1 MQTKILFADADD
13 SVRKMVTRVL
23 QSSGYVVI
31 ATTDAA
37 EAATLLDRT
46 KPDLLLLDLPVPNTE
61 GWAPLES
68 LHRAAPSAP
77 VIVTTAWPIQK
88 KPLVPAGIAAVMEKP
103 LDLSLLLQTI
113 AGLIETRVP
122 VEWKTTGFACEVRTA
137 SGEEDVAAVHI
148 PEIAY

>member
-31 ATTDAA
+31 ATADAA
-37 EAATLLDRT
+37 EAAAVIDRT
-46 KPDLLLLDLPVPNTE
+46 KPDLLLLDLPVPSTE

-68 LHRAAPSAP
+68 LHRADPSAP

-88 KPLVPAGIAAVMEKP
+88 KPLVPVGIAAVMEKP
-103 LDLSLLLQTI
+103 LDLSMLLQTI
-113 AGLIETRVP
+113 AHLIETRVP
-122 VEWKTTGFACEVRTA
+122 VEWKTTGFDCEVRKA
-137 SGEEDVAAVHI
+137 SGEEDAAAVHV